1 MVNRNSRPYK
11 QVNAY
16 ANELICIFNQF
27 IISEGGMNAF
37 HMVRCSN
44 PSSVSVF
51 LRQGAF
57 MHKPFKCKI
66 WAPGVRN
73 HVINQCFRT
82 SMVQTYFEIDAKDV
96 TFGWAIITFTSFVLL

>member
-44 PSSVSVF
+44 PSSVCVF
-51 LRQGAF
+51 LRQGVY
-57 MHKPFKCKI
+57 MHDPFKGNF
-66 WAPGVRN
+66 WAPGVKN
-73 HVINQCFRT
+73 DVINQCFRT
-82 SMVQTYFEIDAKDV
+82 SMGPTNFEIDAEDV